1 MAEEYGYGVRQQLSV
16 AELKQRR
23 QDLKTLIMML
33 DRRKDDPRMQ
43 SILKAREA
51 EMQSLNQE
59 ITLRLLSGMGGDTDL
74 RNSFRF

>member
-1 MAEEYGYGVRQQLSV
+1 MAEEYGYGVRKQLSV
-16 AELKQRR
+16 SELKQRR

-33 DRRKDDPRMQ
+33 ERRKEDPRMQ

-59 ITLRLLSGMGGDTDL
+59 ITLRLLAGTSGDTDL